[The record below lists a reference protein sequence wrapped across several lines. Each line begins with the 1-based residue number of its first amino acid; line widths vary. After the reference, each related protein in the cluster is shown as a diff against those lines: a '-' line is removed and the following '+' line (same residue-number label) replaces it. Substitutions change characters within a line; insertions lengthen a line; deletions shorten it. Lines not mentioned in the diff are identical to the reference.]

1 MHNLRNGPSGTAP
14 AKARASQIGT
24 DERATNVRKSVVVLG
39 VILAFLAFL
48 NRACIG
54 QVAPAMMRDLHL
66 NQMQMGYAFSIFGV
80 TYAIFEI
87 PSGWL
92 CDRVGAK
99 TILLRVVL
107 CWSVFTAATGMAWNY
122 ISLLIARLLF
132 GAGEAGCFPSLAKV
146 FSTWLPCDE
155 RPIAEGWK
163 AAMARCGAAVAPFL
177 MMVLYVHIGWRLA
190 FVVIGALSLV
200 WAVVFSFWYRDT
212 PREHSRVNHRELM
225 LIGNRESSDQGWAK
239 KIEWKSFLTSRSAW
253 ALCLQWFCHYYGF
266 YFYLTWL
273 PTYLQRE
280 RGIDLKE
287 SAILAGLP
295 MLFAGLGTL
304 GSGFAVPHLSAAI
317 GPARTRRYVSYLSY
331 SAGALFLVL
340 FTFIKDPVL
349 AILVMSVS
357 SFFVELSTPVT
368 WITAMDLGGD
378 AVGTLTGIMN
388 TLGQLGAVVAPTVI
402 AALLLISGNNW
413 TLTFYVSAFIYGI
426 GAWCW
431 TILDPVTRLDRAL

>member
-1 MHNLRNGPSGTAP
+1 MDKVRNGPSGVAC
-14 AKARASQIGT
+14 AKARGSRIGT
-24 DERATNVRKSVVVLG
+24 EERTTNVRKSVVVLG

-48 NRACIG
+48 NRACIS

-66 NQMQMGYAFSIFGV
+66 NQMQMGYAFSVFGL
-80 TYAIFEI
+80 TYAMFEI

-92 CDRVGAK
+92 CDRAGAK
-99 TILLRVVL
+99 AILLRVVL

-122 ISLLIARLLF
+122 ISLLIARLFF

-146 FSTWLPCDE
+146 FSTWLPSEE

-177 MMVLYVHIGWRLA
+177 MMILYVRIGWRLA
-190 FVVIGALSLV
+190 FVVVGAFGLL
-200 WAVVFSFWYRDT
+200 WAVIFWFWYRDT
-212 PREHSRVNHRELM
+212 PQQHSRVNRRELILIGHREPS
-225 LIGNRESSDQGWAK
+225 NQSHATQ
-239 KIEWKSFLTSRSAW
+239 IEWKSFLASRSAW

-273 PTYLQRE
+273 PTYLQHE

-287 SAILAGLP
+287 SAIQSGLP

-304 GSGFAVPHLSAAI
+304 GSGFAVPRLSAAI
-317 GPARTRRYVSYLSY
+317 GSARTRRYVCYLSY
-331 SAGALFLVL
+331 IAGAFFLLL

-349 AILVMSVS
+349 AILVMSLS
-357 SFFVELSTPVT
+357 SFFVELSTPIT

-402 AALLLISGNNW
+402 AFLLVISGNNW
-413 TLTFYVSAFIYGI
+413 TLTFYVSACIYGI